1 MAALQGEF
9 TVENAY
15 QYNRRSAV
23 RWIWSHIWRY
33 KWLFFLAIS
42 MYMVAWSMFASGRVL
57 TGAAAEEIT
66 NPTSPNGLQSV
77 ALAVLAVLVL
87 DGVSALIGSISVETI
102 AQRLARD
109 SREELY
115 ISLLGKSQT
124 FHDQQRVGD
133 IMARAT
139 EDVNQ
144 LNTMINPGILFI
156 SEIIL
161 GLVVPMLYISMIN
174 WHLLLVPV
182 IFVIAYIITVR
193 FYANT
198 LDPVIRSQR
207 EAFGEM
213 NATLEESIS
222 GIEIVKASARELFE
236 RRKFYKVAKR
246 YRDTFAQ
253 QGRVEARYLPMMY
266 YAFALG
272 FTFLH
277 CMVLYNEG
285 NLLLGDIIAVMGLI
299 AAMRFPIFVSIFAF
313 SLVNLGIAGAD
324 RILRLM

>member
-139 EDVNQ
+139 
-144 LNTMINPGILFI
+144 
-156 SEIIL
+156 
-161 GLVVPMLYISMIN
+161 
-174 WHLLLVPV
+174 
-182 IFVIAYIITVR
+182 
-193 FYANT
+193 
-198 LDPVIRSQR
+198 
-207 EAFGEM
+207 
-213 NATLEESIS
+213 
-222 GIEIVKASARELFE
+222 
-236 RRKFYKVAKR
+236 
-246 YRDTFAQ
+246 
-253 QGRVEARYLPMMY
+253 
-266 YAFALG
+266 
-272 FTFLH
+272 
-277 CMVLYNEG
+277 
-285 NLLLGDIIAVMGLI
+285 
-299 AAMRFPIFVSIFAF
+299 
-313 SLVNLGIAGAD
+313 
-324 RILRLM
+324 